1 MIKLDG
7 AHDASDSLLK
17 LLVEQGKADDQVR
30 ALRRL
35 STLGL
40 GAAFGLRA
48 PCGLATKVSRI
59 GSRLECHAIR
69 MFVLRGWVP

>member
-7 AHDASDSLLK
+7 AHDASDSLHK

-40 GAAFGLRA
+40 GAAFRASRTMRSSDKGL
-48 PCGLATKVSRI
+48 
-59 GSRLECHAIR
+59 
-69 MFVLRGWVP
+69 